1 MSGGNIMVELN
12 EGKISEKIE
21 EAEGSI
27 TWLKNNWKR
36 YMVSKNDIHTKDM
49 IILKRSDRK
58 MKLANLV
65 NNYLEK
71 ICDETKL
78 ELDIIL
84 YMLKYCVDDYKSHRK
99 NDDSD
104 TENDIEVNL
113 PNLIIETFNKLWKNL
128 NKSNEISAIKS
139 NLGMIRELAVSGK
152 LKEKEIFRDFN
163 PKESE
168 QRYIE
173 LQSELKKIR
182 KYVQELANIKG
193 RKKK

>member
-1 MSGGNIMVELN
+1 MVELN

-71 ICDETKL
+71 ICDE
-78 ELDIIL
+78 I
-84 YMLKYCVDDYKSHRK
+84 KYFS
-99 NDDSD
+99 
-104 TENDIEVNL
+104 
-113 PNLIIETFNKLWKNL
+113 
-128 NKSNEISAIKS
+128 
-139 NLGMIRELAVSGK
+139 
-152 LKEKEIFRDFN
+152 
-163 PKESE
+163 
-168 QRYIE
+168 
-173 LQSELKKIR
+173 LKK
-182 KYVQELANIKG
+182 ELIKQQLLF
-193 RKKK
+193 R

>member
-1 MSGGNIMVELN
+1 MLLVQELN
-12 EGKISEKIE
+12 EQNIKKKITDVGK
-21 EAEGSI
+21 SI
-27 TWLKNNWKR
+27 DWLKNNWEK
-36 YMVSKNDIHTKDM
+36 YKVSKNDISTKDM
-49 IILKRSDRK
+49 IILKRTFRK
-58 MKLANLV
+58 TKLSNLV
-65 NNYLEK
+65 NDYLEK

-139 NLGMIRELAVSGK
+139 NLDMIRELALSGK
-152 LKEKEIFRDFN
+152 LKEKEFFRDFN

-182 KYVQELANIKG
+182 KHVKTLANLRG
-193 RKKK
+193 LKKK

>member
-1 MSGGNIMVELN
+1 
-12 EGKISEKIE
+12 
-21 EAEGSI
+21 
-27 TWLKNNWKR
+27 
-36 YMVSKNDIHTKDM
+36 M
-49 IILKRSDRK
+49 IILKRTFRK
-58 MKLANLV
+58 TKLSNLV
-65 NNYLEK
+65 NDYLEK

-139 NLGMIRELAVSGK
+139 NLDMIRELALSGK
-152 LKEKEIFRDFN
+152 LKEKEFFRDFN

>member
-1 MSGGNIMVELN
+1 MCG
-12 EGKISEKIE
+12 
-21 EAEGSI
+21 
-27 TWLKNNWKR
+27 
-36 YMVSKNDIHTKDM
+36 
-49 IILKRSDRK
+49 
-58 MKLANLV
+58 
-65 NNYLEK
+65 
-71 ICDETKL
+71 C
-78 ELDIIL
+78 
-84 YMLKYCVDDYKSHRK
+84 YKSHRK

-139 NLGMIRELAVSGK
+139 NLDMIRELALSGE
-152 LKEKEIFRDFN
+152 LKEKEFFRDFN

-182 KYVQELANIKG
+182 KHVKTLANLRG

>member
-1 MSGGNIMVELN
+1 MVELN

-113 PNLIIETFNKLWKNL
+113 PNLIIETFNKLWKNI

-182 KYVQELANIKG
+182 KYVKELSNVRLCK
-193 RKKK
+193 RKQ

>member
-1 MSGGNIMVELN
+1 MVELN

>member
-1 MSGGNIMVELN
+1 MQELN
-12 EGKISEKIE
+12 EQNIKKKITDVGK
-21 EAEGSI
+21 SI
-27 TWLKNNWKR
+27 DWLKNNWEKYR
-36 YMVSKNDIHTKDM
+36 VSKNDIHTKDM

-84 YMLKYCVDDYKSHRK
+84 YMIKYCVEDYEKCYQ
-99 NDDSD
+99 NDY
-104 TENDIEVNL
+104 DIEKDIKINL
-113 PNLIIETFNKLWKNL
+113 PNLIVQKFSKLWHDL
-128 NKSNEISAIKS
+128 NKSNEILAIKS
-139 NLGMIRELAVSGK
+139 NLDMIRELAVSGK

-182 KYVQELANIKG
+182 KYVKELSNVRLCK
-193 RKKK
+193 RKQ